1 MYPYM
6 KIVDKCLT
14 NLPKVHRK
22 SMRIARK
29 EAKLLAILRD
39 LINSTPT
46 RKKSH
51 SPVLDGPP
59 RAGTR
64 QQPKERKPHVVVVAM
79 KKWPLWMS

>member
-14 NLPKVHRK
+14 KLPKVHRK
-22 SMRIARK
+22 SMRIAKK

-64 QQPKERKPHVVVVAM
+64 RYWTYK
-79 KKWPLWMS
+79 LGC

>member
-1 MYPYM
+1 M

-14 NLPKVHRK
+14 KLPKVHRK
-22 SMRIARK
+22 RMRIAKK

-64 QQPKERKPHVVVVAM
+64 LDLSVNDYGEGN
-79 KKWPLWMS
+79 